1 MRKLEYSQIVR
12 RKLKELKAELVDK
25 YGDEFASKSI
35 KEMTTALRRL
45 EQFADSGVR
54 TAEMYD
60 IDTDYYYVFVRHNY
74 FIYRIEP
81 QKIIVAQMFNE
92 REDLMMKLFGMSGR
106 TQESIDYW
114 ENKNLPSYPSDC
126 VGKDGFFNF
135 YYIS

>member
-1 MRKLEYSQIVR
+1 MKRVRYLQMILKRSWGYCNLRKLEYSQIVR

-25 YGDEFASKSI
+25 YGNEFASKSI

-54 TAEMYD
+54 IAEMYD

-92 REDLMMKLFGMSGR
+92 REDFMMKLFGMSGR

-114 ENKNLPSYPSDC
+114 GE
-126 VGKDGFFNF
+126 
-135 YYIS
+135 

>member
-1 MRKLEYSQIVR
+1 MILKRSWGQCNLIKLEYSQIVR
-12 RKLKELKAELVDK
+12 RKLKVLKAELVDK
-25 YGDEFASKSI
+25 YGNEFAIKSI

-54 TAEMYD
+54 IAEMYD

-74 FIYRIEP
+74 FIYQIEP

-92 REDLMMKLFGMSGR
+92 REDFMMKLFGMSGR

-114 ENKNLPSYPSDC
+114 GE
-126 VGKDGFFNF
+126 
-135 YYIS
+135 

>member
-1 MRKLEYSQIVR
+1 MKKVRYLQMILKRSWGYCNLRKLEYSQIVR
-12 RKLKELKAELVDK
+12 RKLKELKAELADK
-25 YGDEFASKSI
+25 YGNEFASKSI

-54 TAEMYD
+54 IAEMYD
-60 IDTDYYYVFVRHNY
+60 VDTDYYYVFVRHNY

-92 REDLMMKLFGMSGR
+92 REDFMMKLFGMSGR

-114 ENKNLPSYPSDC
+114 GE
-126 VGKDGFFNF
+126 
-135 YYIS
+135 

>member
-1 MRKLEYSQIVR
+1 MILKRSWGQCNLRKLEYSQIVR

-25 YGDEFASKSI
+25 YGNEFASKSI

-54 TAEMYD
+54 IAEMYD

-92 REDLMMKLFGMSGR
+92 REDFMMKLFGMSGR

-114 ENKNLPSYPSDC
+114 GE
-126 VGKDGFFNF
+126 
-135 YYIS
+135 

>member
-1 MRKLEYSQIVR
+1 MILKRSWGYCNLRKLEYSQIVR
-12 RKLKELKAELVDK
+12 RKLKELKAELADK
-25 YGDEFASKSI
+25 YGNEFASKSI

-54 TAEMYD
+54 IAEMYD
-60 IDTDYYYVFVRHNY
+60 VDTDYYYVFVRHNY

-92 REDLMMKLFGMSGR
+92 REDFMMKLFGMSGR

-114 ENKNLPSYPSDC
+114 GE
-126 VGKDGFFNF
+126 
-135 YYIS
+135 

>member
-1 MRKLEYSQIVR
+1 MKRVQYLQMILKRSWEWCNLRKLEYSQIVR

-92 REDLMMKLFGMSGR
+92 REDFMMKLFGMSGR
-106 TQESIDYW
+106 TQESIDYRG
-114 ENKNLPSYPSDC
+114 E
-126 VGKDGFFNF
+126 
-135 YYIS
+135 

>member
-1 MRKLEYSQIVR
+1 MILKRSWGYCNLRKLEYSQIVR
-12 RKLKELKAELVDK
+12 RKLKELKAELADK
-25 YGDEFASKSI
+25 YGNEFASKSI

-54 TAEMYD
+54 IAEMYD

-92 REDLMMKLFGMSGR
+92 RDDFMMKLFGMSRR

-114 ENKNLPSYPSDC
+114 GE
-126 VGKDGFFNF
+126 
-135 YYIS
+135 

>member
-1 MRKLEYSQIVR
+1 MRELEYSQIVR

-92 REDLMMKLFGMSGR
+92 REDFMMKLFGMSGR
-106 TQESIDYW
+106 TQESIGYW
-114 ENKNLPSYPSDC
+114 GE
-126 VGKDGFFNF
+126 
-135 YYIS
+135 